1 MKKLIFNF
9 LKLAISLG
17 LGVAL
22 IFWFVSKMSSD
33 ERATVLDTFVRADY
47 FWILLAPVLG
57 LISNLSRAQRWR
69 QLLEPTGYKPGFWN
83 TFCAVMLMYFF
94 NLFFPRL
101 GEVTRCGMLARYEG
115 VPLDKSIG
123 TMVVERVVDLLC
135 IVIIGSVLLF
145 VEYDRLFLFFQ
156 NNILNKQPAPDTG
169 FDITKYLVLI
179 VVGLLVAGA
188 MVYVQRKYGFGKLK
202 EMMKERMLGFAEG
215 LKSIRYVKNP
225 LEFIFHTVFIWIC
238 YFLMIYLS
246 MPALAETSGL
256 PFFASVACLF
266 FGGFAMVATPGG
278 IGAYPLAV
286 QQVLIL
292 YGVNAYTGYGFGSV
306 VWGAQMAAVLVG
318 GTLALIALAILNRP
332 AALNNQPLKTQP

>member
-1 MKKLIFNF
+1 MKKLLFNF
-9 LKLAISLG
+9 LKLAVSLG

-22 IFWFVSKMSSD
+22 VFWFVSKMTPQQKQDTLDAFS
-33 ERATVLDTFVRADY
+33 RANY
-47 FWILLAPVLG
+47 FWIILAPILG

-69 QLLEPTGYKPGFWN
+69 QLLQPTGHYPGFWN
-83 TFCAVMLMYFF
+83 TFCSVMMMYFF

-101 GEVTRCGMLARYEG
+101 GEVTRCGMLARYEN

-123 TMVVERVVDLLC
+123 TMVVERVVDLLS
-135 IVIIGSVLLF
+135 IMIIGSILLF

-156 NNILNKQPAPDTG
+156 NNVLNKKPEPQTG

-179 VVGLLVAGA
+179 VIALVVGGA
-188 MVYVQRKYGFGKLK
+188 MVYIQRKYGFGKLK
-202 EMMKERMLGFAEG
+202 EMMKERLLGFAEG

-225 LEFIFHTVFIWIC
+225 IEFVFHSVFIWIC

-278 IGAYPLAV
+278 IGVYPLFI

-292 YGVNAYTGYGFGSV
+292 YGVNATIGYAFGSV
-306 VWGAQMAAVLVG
+306 VWAAQMAAVLVG

>member
-1 MKKLIFNF
+1 MTPQQKQ
-9 LKLAISLG
+9 
-17 LGVAL
+17 
-22 IFWFVSKMSSD
+22 D
-33 ERATVLDTFVRADY
+33 TLDAFARADY
-47 FWILLAPVLG
+47 FWIILAPILG

-69 QLLEPTGYKPGFWN
+69 QLLEPTGHKPGFWN
-83 TFCAVMLMYFF
+83 TFCAVMMMYFF

-123 TMVVERVVDLLC
+123 TMVVERVVDLLS
-135 IVIIGSVLLF
+135 ILVIGSVLLF

-156 NNILNKQPAPDTG
+156 NNVLNKKPAPETG
-169 FDITKYLVLI
+169 FDITNYLVLI
-179 VVGLLVAGA
+179 VLGLVLAAG
-188 MVYVQRKYGFGKLK
+188 MVYVQRKYGFAKLK

-225 LEFIFHTVFIWIC
+225 LEFIFHTVFIWVC
-238 YFLMIYLS
+238 YFLMVYLS

-278 IGAYPLAV
+278 IGVYPLFV

-292 YGVNAYTGYGFGSV
+292 YGVNATIGYAFGSV
-306 VWGAQMAAVLVG
+306 VWAAQMGAVLIG
-318 GTLALIALAILNRP
+318 GTLALIALAIMNRTPTLNT
-332 AALNNQPLKTQP
+332 QPLKTQP